1 MLLRPLRLFPNTPV
15 FFGLCL
21 IFLSSLCF
29 SLSLYRAVSALLLH
43 REKNNTRIFSFSLFF
58 AFFALFLLEACAA
71 SCAAFFFSFFSFFF
85 FFGNKTVFH
94 VTQSGGSLD
103 LSELPKQEKARRRL
117 AEGPQNGTS
126 RGSRA
131 GCNQPGP
138 RLASSGL
145 AEKGTLWQALAGFSR
160 PSFPSFLHQKKPPTP
175 AASTAENRSSGK
187 SLNGCSHKRK
197 QVRRL
202 DLSLQ

>member
-29 SLSLYRAVSALLLH
+29 SLSLYRLYLLCCSTGKKTIPGFSPS
-43 REKNNTRIFSFSLFF
+43 RSFSHFLHFF
-58 AFFALFLLEACAA
+58 SSKPVRLPVRH
-71 SCAAFFFSFFSFFF
+71 FFFSFFSFFF

-126 RGSRA
+126 RGCRA